1 MEKRDY
7 FDDLNLVDQFI
18 PLEQLEY
25 SLTPYDSNLNNLNI
39 KYEQYDNLWK
49 IESLNE
55 FHTNQSL
62 CTESNESNLSANSS
76 YNQVKLNKYPEPYAI
91 MIVKA
96 ILSREENVM
105 QLKDIYNY
113 FMTNY
118 EIFSMEPDSAKWKN
132 SIRHNLSR
140 HKYFIKT
147 SEKNA
152 QGHYWSID
160 PDYLVYF
167 KQGIY
172 ECKTL
177 VKQAKLK
184 RQASLGVTKTKRT
197 KKTRTKLGKENTN
210 STPQSNHYNYN
221 LIQQS
226 SSYYNDSAYLSNN
239 ETTDNSFNNYYIS
252 NLNNSPIY

>member
-1 MEKRDY
+1 MKMDTRDD
-7 FDDLNLVDQFI
+7 FDDLNLIDQFI

-25 SLTPYDSNLNNLNI
+25 SLSPFNPTLSTLNTKNGASEMNVLRNDSLNDLNN
-39 KYEQYDNLWK
+39 
-49 IESLNE
+49 
-55 FHTNQSL
+55 QSGY
-62 CTESNESNLSANSS
+62 TDSNESSLSNSS
-76 YNQVKLNKYPEPYAI
+76 VNQPVKATRYPEPYAI

-96 ILSREENVM
+96 ILSREDNVM

-118 EIFSMEPDSAKWKN
+118 EIFSMEPDSTKWKN

-140 HKYFIKT
+140 HKYFVKT

-160 PDYLVYF
+160 ADYLKYF

-184 RQASLGVTKTKRT
+184 RQGISKKPNKRMQT
-197 KKTRTKLGKENTN
+197 GKSGKENN
-210 STPQSNHYNYN
+210 V
-221 LIQQS
+221 S
-226 SSYYNDSAYLSNN
+226 SSPQTNHLMHQSIYNDSAYMSNN
-239 ETTDNSFNNYYIS
+239 EANDTSFNNYLSSSIYYI
-252 NLNNSPIY
+252 